1 MMRNGLILLALMM
14 VLAACAE
21 SEPTTTGEAQDAD
34 TAAENRLTVVTS
46 ITDAGLFERIL
57 PDFEA
62 QFSATVNVVVV
73 DTTQVLSR
81 GRNGDVDVLLITASQ
96 AEAFAADG
104 DGTQSTAVM
113 TEDMVIV
120 GPESDMAGLTGR
132 GNASLAFTLI
142 ADAGMTFISRGDN
155 SIVHATEQAI
165 WQESGISP
173 DGQFWY
179 QSTGQR
185 MDAVLSEASEQQAYT
200 LVDRATFVQRGDLD
214 LMILVQ
220 GDTSLQVVYHVI
232 PVSPAEYPNVNAAL
246 AQQFADWIMS
256 EATQAAIGTY
266 TVGGQAIFSPVMP

>member
-1 MMRNGLILLALMM
+1 MRNGLILLALMM

-21 SEPTTTGEAQDAD
+21 SAPTTTGEAQDAD

-62 QFSATVNVVVV
+62 QFSATVDVVVV
-73 DTTQVLSR
+73 DTTQVLPR

-96 AEAFAADG
+96 AEAFAA

-132 GNASLAFTLI
+132 SNASLAFTLI

-155 SIVHATEQAI
+155 SIVHATERAI

-179 QSTGQR
+179 QSMGQR
-185 MDAVLSEASEQQAYT
+185 MDDVLIDASEQQAYALT
-200 LVDRATFVQRGDLD
+200 DRATFARRDDLD
-214 LMILVQ
+214 LVILVQ
-220 GDTSLQVVYHVI
+220 GDTSLQVIYHVI
-232 PVSPAEYPNVNAAL
+232 PVNPAEYPDVNAAL
-246 AQQFADWIMS
+246 AQQFADWLIS
-256 EATQAAIGTY
+256 EATQAAIGGY
-266 TVGGQAIFSPVMP
+266 TASGQAIYSPVMP